1 MNFKNNS
8 SPLAPYPPPPRP
20 KFYQKENGRGVFVK
34 YIYYGLTLPSYMV
47 VSFHW
52 TDKEKLVVFEN

>member
-1 MNFKNNS
+1 MNFKKNS
-8 SPLAPYPPPPRP
+8 SPLAPYLPPTP
-20 KFYQKENGRGVFVK
+20 KLYQKENARGVFVK

-52 TDKEKLVVFEN
+52 ADKEKLVVFEN